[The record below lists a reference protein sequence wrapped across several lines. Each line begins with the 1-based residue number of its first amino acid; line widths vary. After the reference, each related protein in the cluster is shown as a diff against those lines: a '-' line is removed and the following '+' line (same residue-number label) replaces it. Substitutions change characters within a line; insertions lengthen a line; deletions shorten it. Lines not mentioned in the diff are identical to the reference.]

1 MPLPTILSSPNGI
14 QLTPDIV
21 FICRRGND
29 SQIAAAALR
38 KALDAKGDVRV
49 RDVRGG
55 LKAGGREVDLNF
67 PVY

>member
-21 FICRRGND
+21 CISRRGND
-29 SQIAAAALR
+29 AQIAAAALR

-55 LKAGGREVDLNF
+55 LKAWGREVDLNF